1 MRQGCCCKRI
11 LGSQVISGNP
21 GILCEPNLKCF
32 LYLWLPN
39 LSDSNCQPFY
49 ILRSLNGGSG
59 CFNFHQI
66 DGTGK
71 WSLTDSTLIKVG
83 NSDCLFQLTTVVW
96 FILHHVSNL
105 PGMLVSSTIGLFT
118 SSFSVTSKSKVC
130 LINLGANR
138 VSSQELKKRL
148 HQYLLSIK
156 PAMLFFQKAMLPG
169 LDSRQEAWVSSQSLL
184 CSSFSY
190 FKIRA
195 CRKVRQSCSNIM
207 DGHQLVSATQEAVV
221 MCNFFENQHQL

>member
-138 VSSQELKKRL
+138 VSSQELKKGYTNIYYR
-148 HQYLLSIK
+148 SN
-156 PAMLFFQKAMLPG
+156 LP
-169 LDSRQEAWVSSQSLL
+169 
-184 CSSFSY
+184 CSSS
-190 FKIRA
+190 
-195 CRKVRQSCSNIM
+195 RKQCCLDQTQDRKPGFPPSPSSAALS
-207 DGHQLVSATQEAVV
+207 HTLKSELVGKSGNHVPI
-221 MCNFFENQHQL
+221 